1 MKKFKIGDRV
11 VATVPVGCKNAEDQH
26 GIEIGFNG
34 IDISVEFDKDI
45 GGHTYGE
52 QKRGRNAKDGY
63 GWFVL
68 PRNLKL
74 ETNRFKAGQIYRVG
88 IGIEEESGNIIKIT
102 SVSDDVAYKTLRG
115 KGVSDESFSDDST
128 FASSLTL
135 LTGPEI
141 GKAIKK
147 YDTEH
152 AEKKSEYNEV
162 KRPAKVGDT
171 IKILEDNC
179 GKVKPGTVWKVKSI
193 ESNGDLRITHK
204 DDYLIWD
211 CRHDNYVVISSE
223 EQGKH
228 AYTNEE
234 IAETK
239 KLCGEMMM
247 EAFDNT
253 RAFSLRIY
261 DHGNDGYHCVPIPE
275 SQTQVVV
282 TAFDTADAIGV
293 AKCSDQD
300 EYSVWIGRCVALC
313 KALHKPIPA
322 FIMEG

>member
-1 MKKFKIGDRV
+1 MKNFKIGDRV
-11 VATVPVGCKNAEDQH
+11 VAKVPVGGKNAEDQH
-26 GIEIGFNG
+26 GTVIGFS
-34 IDISVEFDKDI
+34 DESVSVEFDENI
-45 GGHTYGE
+45 EGHSCSMWAE
-52 QKRGRNAKDGY
+52 GRKAKDRH
-63 GWFVL
+63 GWLVF
-68 PRNLKL
+68 PRNLKP

-147 YDTEH
+147 YDAEH

-171 IKILEDNC
+171 IKILKDNC

-193 ESNGDLRITHK
+193 DSDGNLRITHK
-204 DDYLIWD
+204 DDCLIWA

-234 IAETK
+234 IAEAK
-239 KLCGEMMM
+239 KLCGKMMA
-247 EAFDNT
+247 EAFDDGSTFN
-253 RAFSLRIY
+253 LRFLDKNY
-261 DHGNDGYHCVPIPE
+261 DKSNSAVSCEISRFNNAHN
-275 SQTQVVV
+275 SSA
-282 TAFDTADAIGV
+282 TAR
-293 AKCSDQD
+293 CSDHD
-300 EYSVWIGRCVALC
+300 EYSV
-313 KALHKPIPA
+313 
-322 FIMEG
+322 